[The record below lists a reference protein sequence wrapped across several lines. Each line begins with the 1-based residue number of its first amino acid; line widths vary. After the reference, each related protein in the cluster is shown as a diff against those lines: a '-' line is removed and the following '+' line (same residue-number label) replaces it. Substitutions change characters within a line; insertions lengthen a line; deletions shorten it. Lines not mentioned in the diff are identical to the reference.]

1 METAVLS
8 HSRTLDFFI
17 LFIGIPRMRCQEVDR
32 ERENE
37 AEKVRMTRDL
47 PDTEI
52 VNFGTIR
59 LALGLSSVFELQ
71 RKEKKTTEIN

>member
-1 METAVLS
+1 
-8 HSRTLDFFI
+8 
-17 LFIGIPRMRCQEVDR
+17 MRCQEVDR

>member
-1 METAVLS
+1 
-8 HSRTLDFFI
+8 
-17 LFIGIPRMRCQEVDR
+17 MRCQEVDR

-59 LALGLSSVFELQ
+59 LALGLSSCV
-71 RKEKKTTEIN
+71 